1 MDKKRKDHNKIL
13 TGAAPL
19 LFWTAVWALAA
30 RAVGQELLIPAP
42 SSVLE
47 HLAAI
52 VRDESFFAVIGT
64 SFLRIIC
71 GFATGCLT
79 GVVLAALCSLSQV
92 LKAVFSPAVDMISS
106 VPVTSF
112 IILVMLW
119 LRYSLVPVFISALL
133 VMPVIFGNVMTG
145 ISQTDP
151 LLIETAKIYRIGP
164 WKALTKLY
172 IPSVLPY
179 FYSGAV
185 TGIGLAWKSGI
196 AAEVLA
202 LPKKAIGSGMYY
214 SKLYLETAD
223 LFAWTIIVA
232 VFSLAL
238 SRLLSFFVKKTA
250 PKAQKAADPKEDC
263 HEA

>member
-1 MDKKRKDHNKIL
+1 MIK
-13 TGAAPL
+13 GAAAAL
-19 LFWTAVWALAA
+19 LWLAVWALAA

-42 SSVLE
+42 LVVFR
-47 HLAAI
+47 HLVSI
-52 VRDESFFAVIGT
+52 VRSESFFITVGT
-64 SFLRIIC
+64 SLLRITC
-71 GFATGCLT
+71 GFLLGCAAGT
-79 GVVLAALCSLSQV
+79 ILAAVCSVSPLAD
-92 LKAVFSPAVDMISS
+92 AVFSPAVEVISS

-151 LLIETAKIYRIGP
+151 LLIETAKIYKIGP

-250 PKAQKAADPKEDC
+250 PKAQKTADPKEDC

>member
-1 MDKKRKDHNKIL
+1 MIK
-13 TGAAPL
+13 GAAAAL
-19 LFWTAVWALAA
+19 LWLAVWALAA

-42 SSVLE
+42 LVVFR
-47 HLAAI
+47 HLVSI
-52 VRDESFFAVIGT
+52 VRSESFFITVGT
-64 SFLRIIC
+64 SLLRITC
-71 GFATGCLT
+71 GFLLGCAAGT
-79 GVVLAALCSLSQV
+79 ILAAVCSVSPLAD
-92 LKAVFSPAVDMISS
+92 AVFSLAVEVISS

-151 LLIETAKIYRIGP
+151 LLIETAKIYKIGP

-250 PKAQKAADPKEDC
+250 PKAQKTADPKEDC